1 MNTERL
7 IYKKM
12 LKFIRFVANRKPL
25 GGQHMS
31 QDSEKDSQFSSSPCP
46 QDKIIFD
53 AERGEYICTE
63 TGEVIEERAID
74 QGPEWRAFTPE
85 EKEKRSRV
93 GGPLNQT
100 IHDRGLSTL
109 IDWKDKDA
117 MGRTLDPRRRLEA
130 LRWRKWQIRARI
142 QSSIDRNLAQ
152 AMNELERIGNLLSLP
167 KSVKDE
173 AALIYRKAVEKGLV
187 RGRSIESVVAAA
199 IYAACRRMKIAR
211 TLDEISQYTKANR
224 KEVARC
230 YRLLLRELDVEVPV
244 SDSKDYVTRIGSLLR
259 LSGAVMKT
267 AAEILDKAK
276 TVGLTAG
283 KDPAGL
289 AAAAIY
295 IAALQNDDRRTQ
307 KEIAQVAGVT
317 EVTVR
322 NRYKEL
328 INELKIQIPTQ

>member
-1 MNTERL
+1 MIILVNDQDAYE
-7 IYKKM
+7 
-12 LKFIRFVANRKPL
+12 
-25 GGQHMS
+25 S
-31 QDSEKDSQFSSSPCP
+31 QTNNSSSSTSSPCP
-46 QDKIIFD
+46 PDKIIFD
-53 AERGEYICTE
+53 IEKGEYICTE
-63 TGEVIEERAID
+63 TGEVLEERVID

-117 MGRTLDPRRRLEA
+117 MGRTLDPKRRLEV

-142 QSSIDRNLAQ
+142 QSSVDRNLAQ
-152 AMNELERIGNLLSLP
+152 AMNELERISNLLNVP

-199 IYAACRRMKIAR
+199 IYAACRRSKVAR
-211 TLDEISQYTKANR
+211 TLDEIALYTKANR

-230 YRLLLRELDVEVPV
+230 YRLLLRELSIDVPV
-244 SDSKDYVTRIGSLLR
+244 SDPKDHVTRIGSLLG
-259 LSGAVMKT
+259 LSGATMKT
-267 AAEILDKAK
+267 AAEILEKAK
-276 TVGLTAG
+276 NLGLTAG

-295 IAALQNDDRRTQ
+295 IASLLNDERRTQ

-328 INELKIQIPTQ
+328 IQELKIQIPSQ

>member
-1 MNTERL
+1 VDEEINKAEV
-7 IYKKM
+7 K
-12 LKFIRFVANRKPL
+12 
-25 GGQHMS
+25 G
-31 QDSEKDSQFSSSPCP
+31 SSPCP
-46 QDKIIFD
+46 PDKIVFD

-63 TGEVIEERAID
+63 TGEVLEERIVD

-117 MGRTLDPRRRLEA
+117 MGRTLDPKKRLEV

-152 AMNELERIGNLLSLP
+152 AMNELERIGNLLNVP
-167 KSVKDE
+167 KPVKDE

-199 IYAACRRMKIAR
+199 IYAACRRLRVAR

-230 YRLLLRELDVEVPV
+230 YRLLLKELDIEVPV
-244 SDSKDYVTRIGSLLR
+244 SDPKDHVTRIGSLLG
-259 LSGAVMKT
+259 LSGATMKI
-267 AAEILDKAK
+267 AAEILEKAK
-276 TVGLTAG
+276 EVGLTAG

-295 IAALQNDDRRTQ
+295 IASLLNEERRTQ

-328 INELKIQIPTQ
+328 IQELKIQIPSQ

>member
-1 MNTERL
+1 M
-7 IYKKM
+7 KK
-12 LKFIRFVANRKPL
+12 KKRKRRR
-25 GGQHMS
+25 
-31 QDSEKDSQFSSSPCP
+31 K
-46 QDKIIFD
+46 
-53 AERGEYICTE
+53 R
-63 TGEVIEERAID
+63 
-74 QGPEWRAFTPE
+74 E

-117 MGRTLDPRRRLEA
+117 MGRTLDPKKRLEV

-152 AMNELERIGNLLSLP
+152 AMNELERIANLLNVP
-167 KSVKDE
+167 KPVKDE

-199 IYAACRRMKIAR
+199 IYAACRRLKIAR
-211 TLDEISQYTKANR
+211 TLDEISQFTKANR

-230 YRLLLRELDVEVPV
+230 YRLLLKELDISVPV
-244 SDSKDYVTRIGSLLR
+244 SDPKDHVTRIGSLLG
-259 LSGAVMKT
+259 LSGATMKK
-267 AAEILDKAK
+267 AAEILEKAK
-276 TVGLTAG
+276 ELGLTAG

-295 IAALQNDDRRTQ
+295 IASLLNEERRTQ

-328 INELKIQIPTQ
+328 IQELKIQIPSQ